1 MAKKTKTPK
10 VRKVSK
16 PGMPTQR
23 FIDIAEIKGDVV
35 VMKDGTLRAVVIV
48 SSINFA
54 LKSTDEQEAI
64 ISSYMQLLNSLDHPL
79 QVVIQSRRMNIE
91 KYLDALKEQEK
102 KQQNELL
109 KAQIIDYREF
119 INQLVE
125 LGDIMSKRFFV
136 VIPFDPLSDKQKG
149 FFARFKEALSPVISW
164 KLKEGEEIRT
174 KTVNDE
180 EQTLSF
186 TITTISN
193 PEYIAVAENIREQ
206 WKLIG
211 VDVQINSVDAE
222 SLQTDVL
229 KERAYDILLSGELL
243 GFDPDPFYFWHS
255 SQVDYPGYNLSL
267 YSNRNASLAFHQPES
282 IQSISNP
289 C

>member
-10 VRKVSK
+10 AKKISK
-16 PGMPTQR
+16 PGPPTQR

-35 VMKDGTLRAVVIV
+35 VMKDGTLRAVIIV

-64 ISSYMQLLNSLDHPL
+64 ISSYMQLLNSLDHSL

-109 KAQIIDYREF
+109 KAQIVDYREF

-136 VIPFDPLSDKQKG
+136 VVPFDPLSDKQKG
-149 FFARFKEALSPVISW
+149 FFARFKEALSPVISL
-164 KLKEGEEIRT
+164 KLKEEKFQKMRQDLMTRVDHVTGGLQSIGLTAALLDTQSLIELYYS
-174 KTVNDE
+174 VY
-180 EQTLSF
+180 
-186 TITTISN
+186 N
-193 PEYIAVAENIREQ
+193 PEVYESQ
-206 WKLIG
+206 KMKDLSK
-211 VDVQINSVDAE
+211 VQIE
-222 SLQTDVL
+222 
-229 KERAYDILLSGELL
+229 E
-243 GFDPDPFYFWHS
+243 
-255 SQVDYPGYNLSL
+255 
-267 YSNRNASLAFHQPES
+267 
-282 IQSISNP
+282 
-289 C
+289 